1 MPAVHEMVYQSIMK
15 CDLDVRK
22 DLYSNVILSGG
33 NTMFPNMT
41 ERVQKE
47 LQTLIPSSTKATV
60 VGPPERQFLPWIGG
74 SILSSL
80 PTFQAMWITR
90 SDFQEHGTSIIH
102 KKCF

>member
-1 MPAVHEMVYQSIMK
+1 MPALHEMVYQSIMK

-22 DLYSNVILSGG
+22 DLYANVILSGG
-33 NTMFPNMT
+33 STMFPGMT
-41 ERVQKE
+41 ERLSKE
-47 LQTLIPSSTKATV
+47 LHTLIPPATKINV

-80 PTFQAMWITR
+80 TTFQAMWITK
-90 SDFQEHGTSIIH
+90 SEYQEQGSSIIH